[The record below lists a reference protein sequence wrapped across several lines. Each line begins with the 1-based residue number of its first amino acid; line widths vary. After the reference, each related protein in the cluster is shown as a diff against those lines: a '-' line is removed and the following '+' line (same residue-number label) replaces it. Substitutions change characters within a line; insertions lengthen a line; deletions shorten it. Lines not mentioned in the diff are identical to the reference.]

1 MGNMRTDM
9 NPVMRL
15 RVNSSVVTV
24 MFSGNEGT
32 EVKNKVR
39 DILTEAYEER
49 LQKVFIPCGQTL

>member
-15 RVNSSVVTV
+15 RVNGSVVTV
-24 MFSGNEGT
+24 IFSGNEGT

-49 LQKVFIPCGQTL
+49 LQKVFTPCGQTL